1 MFLQKKETVSKVY
14 ESSLRAASGM
24 ILAALKCIATFL
36 TKFQEIWYNEEIHST
51 CKTHKTFLTKPVKK

>member
-24 ILAALKCIATFL
+24 ILAALKRIATFL
-36 TKFQEIWYNEEIHST
+36 TKFQEI
-51 CKTHKTFLTKPVKK
+51 